1 MHPLALARVGAQ
13 QDTKQ
18 ECDDPAGT
26 SPHLSPSERP
36 PQHGQIGHAMPRGP
50 NPPPRELLQISVPDG
65 LAGEPS
71 RMGSPSQRT
80 KDSGFHP

>member
-26 SPHLSPSERP
+26 SPPLSPRERT
-36 PQHGQIGHAMPRGP
+36 PQRGQIGPVMPRRP
-50 NPPPRELLQISVPDG
+50 NPPPRVLLQISFPGG
-65 LAGEPS
+65 LAREPS
-71 RMGSPSQRT
+71 RLGSPSQRM
-80 KDSGFHP
+80 KDSGCHP